1 MTRLEEIYHL
11 PENNSSEKEEKNKDF
26 NWLPGFEEMMAC
38 QEEDVQREPNIPNQ
52 QNVSSYRGTQIETE
66 NQPDQSM
73 NQNMNQN
80 MSGNMPDSSEML
92 PPEELQRE
100 EQIYWNDYEYF
111 LRMLPVIAR
120 EIWVAADAILDRYE
134 FEGSSM
140 YAEYPDKM
148 AIFKIVD
155 MIYDK
160 LKYYENNPT
169 ENRMDGSEGKNY
181 YYVSK
186 EAQGINT
193 PLRDM
198 IFVIVSWNMAFRRQR
213 YYRRK
218 KVFPIS

>member
-1 MTRLEEIYHL
+1 MIRFEEMYHL
-11 PENNSSEKEEKNKDF
+11 PEDNPFEKEEKNKDF

-38 QEEDVQREPNIPNQ
+38 QEEMEEESDRREPNTQTKQNASSNQ
-52 QNVSSYRGTQIETE
+52 TGQIATGTQ
-66 NQPDQSM
+66 
-73 NQNMNQN
+73 
-80 MSGNMPDSSEML
+80 SELL
-92 PPEELQRE
+92 PPEELQKD

-140 YAEYPDKM
+140 YAEYPDKTG
-148 AIFKIVD
+148 IFKIVD

-160 LKYYENNPT
+160 LKYYENNRT

-181 YYVSK
+181 YYVPK
-186 EAQGINT
+186 EDQGINT

-213 YYRRK
+213 YHRRK
-218 KVFPIS
+218 KIFPIS